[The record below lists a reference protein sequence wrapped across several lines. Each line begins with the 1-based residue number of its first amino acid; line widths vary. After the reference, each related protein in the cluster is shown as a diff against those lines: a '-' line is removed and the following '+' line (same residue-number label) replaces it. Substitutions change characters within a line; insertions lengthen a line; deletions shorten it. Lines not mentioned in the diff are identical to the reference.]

1 VSAGGLRLGV
11 DFGTS
16 TTVAVLSW
24 PDGAPAR
31 PLVFDGSELLPSAV
45 YADPAGRL
53 LAGRDALHAG
63 RADPA
68 ALEPNPK
75 RCVDDG
81 TVLLGDAEVP
91 VVDLFGAVLRR
102 VAVETERVAGTL
114 AGSVV
119 LTCPAGWGARRHE
132 LLLDAASA
140 AGLGRPALVP
150 EPVAAAARF
159 VELSAGELPAG
170 SCLMVYD
177 FGAGTFDAS
186 VVRRTRD
193 GFDVLAE
200 HGLSDAGG
208 LDVDAAIVAYLGA
221 TYGARDPQRWRRLTR
236 PERPADRRA
245 ARLLWDDVRT
255 AKEML
260 SNCAAT
266 VVAVPLL
273 DEEAPLGREQFDA
286 LAGPIVHRTVRATR
300 AALGE
305 AGVGV
310 DEMAGV
316 FLVGG
321 ASRIPLVATML
332 HRELGIAP
340 ALLGRPEF
348 VVAEGSLWQA
358 PVARRIPGSATVP
371 TPAPSGGPAEPTAG
385 SVSTGPAEPAARSKT
400 AAAPGPPAGSG
411 PAVGPGS
418 AAGTRA
424 RRRRRRAA
432 VAAAVLAAGVLVV
445 SAWAFQP
452 DDKPGETGPGSSPA
466 SPTSSAPPVV
476 EPTSLAGHTGAVRS
490 VAFSPDGRRL
500 ASGGEDR
507 TLRLW
512 DLAAGTGTIAFTDG
526 QYPVTAVAFS
536 PDARTVAVNTL
547 DEVRLW
553 RVASGRSGP
562 ILRGHP
568 SYITRAVFSPDG
580 KTVVTVGDD
589 RTVQLWRTTTGERT
603 NFVFGHEQTVW
614 AAAYN
619 RAGILATGSSDKHVR
634 LWGPNLTRKGALQHD
649 HAVRFLA
656 FTPDGRV
663 LATGSSDQTVRLW
676 EVNSGK
682 LTGTIALG
690 DGTLP
695 YGLAFNR
702 DGTTLATVVGGV
714 GDHQI
719 VLWNMPDRTKKGTL
733 TGHSG
738 EVNDIA
744 FSPNGAA
751 LAAADASGTI
761 WLWETD

>member
-1 VSAGGLRLGV
+1 VSAGEVRLGV

-16 TTVAVLSW
+16 TTVAALSW

-31 PLVFDGSELLPSAV
+31 PLVFDGSELMPSAV

-81 TVLLGDAEVP
+81 TVLLGGTEVP
-91 VVDLFGAVLRR
+91 VVDLFAAVLRR
-102 VAVETERVAGTL
+102 VAAEAERVAGRA

-119 LTCPAGWGARRHE
+119 LTCPAGWGTRRRE

-140 AGLGRPALVP
+140 AGLGRATLVP
-150 EPVAAAARF
+150 EPVAAAGRF
-159 VELSAGELPAG
+159 VELSAGEVPVG

-236 PERPADRRA
+236 PEQPADRRA

-260 SNCAAT
+260 SNSAAT
-266 VVAVPLL
+266 VVALPLL

-286 LAGPIVHRTVRATR
+286 LAGPIVQRTVRATR

-305 AGVGV
+305 ARIGV
-310 DEMAGV
+310 DGLAGV

-348 VVAEGSLWQA
+348 VVAEGSLREA
-358 PVARRIPGSATVP
+358 PAAALREE
-371 TPAPSGGPAEPTAG
+371 PAPAPALT
-385 SVSTGPAEPAARSKT
+385 VGPAEPAAEP
-400 AAAPGPPAGSG
+400 AGEPEPPAVSEQAAGAG
-411 PAVGPGS
+411 P

-424 RRRRRRAA
+424 PWRRWRAA
-432 VAAAVLAAGVLVV
+432 VAAALTGGVLVV

-452 DDKPGETGPGSSPA
+452 DDNPGGSGTGSSPS
-466 SPTSSAPPVV
+466 SPTPSEVK
-476 EPTSLAGHTGAVRS
+476 PTSLEGHTGAVHS
-490 VAFSPDGRRL
+490 VAFSLDGRRL

-512 DLAAGTGTIAFTDG
+512 DLATGTGPVAFTDD
-526 QYPVTAVAFS
+526 QYPIKSVAFG
-536 PDARTVAVNTL
+536 PDGKTVAVNAL

-553 RVASGRSGP
+553 KVDTGRSGP
-562 ILRGHP
+562 VLRGHP

-589 RTVQLWRTTTGERT
+589 RAVQVWRTTTGERT
-603 NFVFGHEQTVW
+603 NFVYGHDHTIW
-614 AAAYN
+614 AAAYS
-619 RAGILATGSSDKHVR
+619 RDGILATGSSDNYVR
-634 LWGPNLTRKGALQHD
+634 LWGPNSLARKGDIQHAD
-649 HAVRFLA
+649 TVRFLA
-656 FTPDGRV
+656 FSPNGRL
-663 LATGSSDQTVRLW
+663 LATASTDQTVRLW
-676 EVNSGK
+676 DVASRK

-690 DGTLP
+690 EGTMP
-695 YGLAFNR
+695 DGLAFSR
-702 DGTTLATVVGGV
+702 DGTTLATVVDGV
-714 GDHQI
+714 GGQQI
-719 VLWNMPDRTKKGTL
+719 VLWNMADRTKKGTL

-738 EVNDIA
+738 EINDIA
-744 FSPNGAA
+744 FSPTGDT
-751 LAAADASGTI
+751 LAAADVSGEI
-761 WLWETD
+761 WLWQTD

>member
-1 VSAGGLRLGV
+1 VSAGEVRLGV

-16 TTVAVLSW
+16 TTVAALSW
-24 PDGAPAR
+24 PDGAPPR
-31 PLVFDGSELLPSAV
+31 PLVFDGSELMPSAV

-63 RADPA
+63 RSDPA

-81 TVLLGDAEVP
+81 TVLLGGTEVP
-91 VVDLFGAVLRR
+91 VVDLFAAVLRR
-102 VAVETERVAGTL
+102 VAAEAERVAGR
-114 AGSVV
+114 AADSVV
-119 LTCPAGWGARRHE
+119 LTCPAGWGTRRRE

-140 AGLGRPALVP
+140 AGLGRPTLVP
-150 EPVAAAARF
+150 EPVAAAGRF
-159 VELSAGELPAG
+159 VELSAGEVPIG

-260 SNCAAT
+260 SNSAST

-286 LAGPIVHRTVRATR
+286 LAGPIVQRTVRATR

-310 DEMAGV
+310 DELAGV

-332 HRELGIAP
+332 HRELGIVP

-348 VVAEGSLWQA
+348 VVAEGSLREA
-358 PVARRIPGSATVP
+358 PAAAPREE
-371 TPAPSGGPAEPTAG
+371 PAPALTGG
-385 SVSTGPAEPAARSKT
+385 SAEPAT
-400 AAAPGPPAGSG
+400 EPAAEPATE
-411 PAVGPGS
+411 PAAEP

-424 RRRRRRAA
+424 PWRRWRAA
-432 VAAAVLAAGVLVV
+432 VAAALTGAVLVI

-452 DDKPGETGPGSSPA
+452 DDNPGGRGTGSSPS
-466 SPTSSAPPVV
+466 SPTSSEV
-476 EPTSLAGHTGAVRS
+476 EPTPLKGHTGAVNS
-490 VAFSPDGRRL
+490 VAFSQDGRRL

-512 DLAAGTGTIAFTDG
+512 DLATGKGTVAFTDS
-526 QYPVTAVAFS
+526 QYPVKSVAFS
-536 PDARTVAVNTL
+536 PDGKTVAVNAL

-553 RVASGRSGP
+553 KVDTGRSGP

-589 RTVQLWRTTTGERT
+589 RTVQVWRTTTGERT
-603 NFVFGHEQTVW
+603 NFVIGHDRTVW
-614 AAAYN
+614 AAAYSGD
-619 RAGILATGSSDKHVR
+619 GILATGGSDNVVR
-634 LWGPNLTRKGALQHD
+634 LWGPNSLARKGALQHAD
-649 HAVRFLA
+649 TIRFLA

-663 LATGSSDQTVRLW
+663 LATGSSDQVIRLW
-676 EVNSGK
+676 DVASAK
-682 LTGTIALG
+682 LTATIALG

-695 YGLAFNR
+695 YGLAFSR
-702 DGTTLATVVGGV
+702 DGTTLATVVGAAG
-714 GDHQI
+714 GHQI
-719 VLWNMPDRTKKGTL
+719 VLWNLADRTKKETL

-738 EVNDIA
+738 EINDIA
-744 FSPNGAA
+744 FSPTGDT
-751 LAAADASGTI
+751 LAAADVSGTI
-761 WLWETD
+761 WLWQTD